1 MKRKSF
7 HLSKFFDPFIY
18 KKLKDLTIA
27 EITDTYLTIAFWDIS
42 NFSLLCKELKN
53 DETLIQFL
61 LNNYYDTASY
71 IIKKNNGILDK
82 FIGDGIMAYF
92 GYVDNNNIAGTINAI
107 KTAFELKKEFEKIYV
122 DFLKT
127 CSEFYVKIKTK
138 VYLKGGISAGNV
150 LFGYWESQ
158 YRSQI
163 TAIGNEVNF
172 ANRLVNLQK
181 DGSEIIVSK
190 QLRNNCSTL
199 LNDNKLDLEGKTII
213 FEELDV
219 KGRIKS
225 HEEVDKVFI
234 IKQLPS
240 SFL

>member
-7 HLSKFFDPFIY
+7 QLSKFFDPFIY
-18 KKLKDLTIA
+18 KKLKDLTIT
-27 EITDTYLTIAFWDIS
+27 EVTDTYLIIAFWDIS

-92 GYVDNNNIAGTINAI
+92 GYVDKNNIVGTINAI

-127 CSEFYVKIKTK
+127 C
-138 VYLKGGISAGNV
+138 L
-150 LFGYWESQ
+150 
-158 YRSQI
+158 
-163 TAIGNEVNF
+163 NF
-172 ANRLVNLQK
+172 M
-181 DGSEIIVSK
+181 
-190 QLRNNCSTL
+190 
-199 LNDNKLDLEGKTII
+199 
-213 FEELDV
+213 
-219 KGRIKS
+219 
-225 HEEVDKVFI
+225 
-234 IKQLPS
+234 
-240 SFL
+240 